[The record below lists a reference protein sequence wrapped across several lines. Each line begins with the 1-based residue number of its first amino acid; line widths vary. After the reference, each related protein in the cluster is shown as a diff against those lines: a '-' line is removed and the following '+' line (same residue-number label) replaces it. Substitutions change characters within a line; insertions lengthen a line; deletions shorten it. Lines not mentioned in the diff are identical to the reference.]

1 MAYLTNVERSD
12 VANIAEPFEPVCELA
27 TGVKASLMARP
38 DRTVLLLDGDAL
50 SRHRLARALAAYG
63 FEPTLTDSL
72 GAAVAAIVEATP
84 AFAVIETRLA
94 DGSGLAILEALRG
107 AGADTRVVILTEQSS
122 IASAVSAMKAG
133 ADDYLA
139 KPSDPEV
146 VACALLGEAQPQPL
160 SQAYRPMSVA
170 RIRWEHIQKV
180 YELCGHNVSETA
192 RRLNMHRRTLQRVL
206 QKRAP
211 Q

>member
-1 MAYLTNVERSD
+1 MALVT
-12 VANIAEPFEPVCELA
+12 
-27 TGVKASLMARP
+27 SLGRDSAAGALDRRGWFNDRAADLESHVRARP

-50 SRHRLARALAAYG
+50 SRHRLGRALAIRG
-63 FEPTLTDSL
+63 FEPTLADTV
-72 GAAVAAIVEATP
+72 GGAVAAIETATP

-94 DGSGLAILEALRG
+94 DGSGLAVLKALKA
-107 AGADTRVVILTEQSS
+107 AGADTRVVVLTEQSS
-122 IASAVSAMKAG
+122 IASAVAAMKAG

-139 KPSDPEV
+139 KPADAEV
-146 VACALLGEAQPQPL
+146 VACALLGEPPVKTL

-170 RIRWEHIQKV
+170 RIRWEHIQMV

-192 RRLNMHRRTLQRVL
+192 RRLKMHRRTLQRIL